1 MKAFEVSE
9 NFFMSTGLGTL
20 PGEEGMSAVR
30 GAGSRW
36 QSRREPLPQ
45 PALAGSFPQLSK
57 GDSASPFFMMGPGN
71 SPHSLPAAHRFR
83 TRLSR

>member
-1 MKAFEVSE
+1 MAVSQ
-9 NFFMSTGLGTL
+9 GTTF
-20 PGEEGMSAVR
+20 
-30 GAGSRW
+30 
-36 QSRREPLPQ
+36 
-45 PALAGSFPQLSK
+45 PAALVGSFPQLSK